1 MINPNWLSNKKV
13 IYGIISISIAVLIL
27 LNFWGWFFVSN
38 LESRMLSRLQTQG
51 QKSAALYARLISEK
65 VNEAVLE
72 STDFT
77 ASDVFT
83 LNDIQILPVIDLMI
97 QFSDAAALNALSV
110 VSLDQTEA
118 LYPVSAS
125 RNVNMPINELL
136 FQESSVRG
144 KTASE
149 RRLINGH
156 YYITAYAPVLDLEDI
171 PQAVLYVEIPAEIF
185 REIDFFRQ
193 TLLYMGITGLL
204 LIVLFS
210 FLIWTAIR
218 RLFAMEAQLQQQNRL
233 AHLGQMAAM
242 VAHEIRNPL
251 SIIKGSADVLRK
263 KYADAN
269 DELFEFIPEEINRLN
284 RLVNDFLQ
292 FARKRELDL
301 TPLAADKIIERLTT
315 QMNDSRIHLALQ
327 GGETDVPLEEDA
339 FKQVILNIVDNALK
353 AIEADGK
360 VAVRSSWSR
369 QRGYLIEVEDNG
381 PGMSAETVSKI
392 FDPFFSTRA
401 TGSGLGM
408 AITLQLVEQMQG
420 EIKIDSKESVGT
432 TVSVVFKT

>member
-13 IYGIISISIAVLIL
+13 IYGIISVSIVVLIL

-38 LESRMLSRLQTQG
+38 LESRMLTRLQTQG
-51 QKSAALYARLISEK
+51 QKNAALYARLISEK

-83 LNDIQILPVIDLMI
+83 LNEIQILPVIDLMI
-97 QFSDAAALNALSV
+97 QFSDAAALNALSI

-125 RNVNMPINELL
+125 RSVNMPINEPL
-136 FQESSVRG
+136 FQESSLRG
-144 KTASE
+144 ETASE
-149 RRLINGH
+149 RRLIDGQ
-156 YYITAYAPVLDLEDI
+156 YYIIAYAPLLDLEDI

-204 LIVLFS
+204 LIILFS

-315 QMNDSRIHLALQ
+315 QMNDGRIHLALK

-353 AIEADGK
+353 AIEDNGK
-360 VAVRSSWSR
+360 VEVRTSWSR

-408 AITLQLVEQMQG
+408 AITLQLVEQMRG
-420 EIKIDSKESVGT
+420 EIKIDSKETVGT
-432 TVSVVFKT
+432 TVSVVFKA

>member
-13 IYGIISISIAVLIL
+13 IYGVISVSIVVLIL

-38 LESRMLSRLQTQG
+38 LESRMLTRLQTQG
-51 QKSAALYARLISEK
+51 QKNAALYARLISEK

-83 LNDIQILPVIDLMI
+83 LNEIQILPVIDLMI
-97 QFSDAAALNALSV
+97 QFRDAAALNALSI
-110 VSLDQTEA
+110 VSLDQAEA

-125 RNVNMPINELL
+125 RSVTMPINESL
-136 FQESSVRG
+136 FQESSLRG
-144 KTASE
+144 ETASE
-149 RRLINGH
+149 RRLIDGQ
-156 YYITAYAPVLDLEDI
+156 YFIIAYAPLLDLEDI
-171 PQAVLYVEIPAEIF
+171 PQAVLYVETPAEIF
-185 REIDFFRQ
+185 QEIDFFRQ

-251 SIIKGSADVLRK
+251 SIIKGAADVLRK

-315 QMNDSRIHLALQ
+315 QMNDSRIHLELK

-353 AIEADGK
+353 AIEEDGK
-360 VAVRSSWSR
+360 VEVRTSWSR
-369 QRGYLIEVEDNG
+369 QRGYLIEVEDDG

-408 AITLQLVEQMQG
+408 AITLQLVEQMRG
-420 EIKIDSKESVGT
+420 EIKIDSKETVGT
-432 TVSVVFKT
+432 TVRVVFKA